1 MGEPLPMAHS
11 VRAGKR
17 RRPSGARGPGGFLA
31 WLCIGSDPCRPARCA
46 CGAGRSRAAPGAW
59 SPTARPI
66 RCNQLL
72 CCACRTEICLFKA
85 LRRPGPRCPAGA
97 RPVAPLDPG
106 PRAPSRAGSFR
117 PGPSLAHVCCL
128 VLSAHT
134 PTRQGGPDE
143 RQKGDGGARPP
154 PPARR
159 ALRPGPSAPRRA
171 APPSEA
177 PRRQVSLDVEEYEEA
192 AATFGFGRVPGDDGS
207 PSTHPARRGSPHRV
221 G

>member
-1 MGEPLPMAHS
+1 MGDPLPMAHS

-17 RRPSGARGPGGFLA
+17 PRPSGARCPGVFLA
-31 WLCIGSDPCRPARCA
+31 WLCTGSDPCRPARCS

-66 RCNQLL
+66 RCNQLS

-85 LRRPGPRCPAGA
+85 AGA
-97 RPVAPLDPG
+97 HPVAPLDPG
-106 PRAPSRAGSFR
+106 PRAPSRAGSFQ
-117 PGPSLAHVCCL
+117 PGPSLARVCCL

-134 PTRQGGPDE
+134 SSRQGGPDE

-171 APPSEA
+171 VQPAEA

-207 PSTHPARRGSPHRV
+207 PAPRAPRLSPHARRRARV
-221 G
+221 SV